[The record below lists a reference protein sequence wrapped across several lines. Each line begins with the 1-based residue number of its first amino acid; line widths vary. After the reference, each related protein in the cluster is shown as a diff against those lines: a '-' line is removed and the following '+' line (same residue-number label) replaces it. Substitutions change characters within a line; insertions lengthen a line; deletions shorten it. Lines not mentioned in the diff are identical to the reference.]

1 MKHFFKAGCISLIFL
16 FISQLGYGQKTKIYL
31 WPEGKVPLS
40 LGSNEEDKP
49 SITAYFPNKES
60 ATGAAVLI
68 CPGGGYVALAVDHEG
83 DSVAR
88 YYNKLGIAAF
98 VLRYRLGT
106 WDHKKYQH
114 PVPMM
119 DATRAMRYIRS
130 HAKEWNIHPEKIGI
144 MGFSAGGHLASTIGT
159 HFDGGNPKSKDV
171 VEKAGSRPNFMVL
184 VYPVLSMRSKYA
196 FRFSRGVLLG
206 ENASQDLIDSL
217 SNEIQVTTLTPP
229 TFMIHANDDGVLPE
243 NSVLFYMALREQKV
257 PAELHIYERGGH
269 GFGLGDPK
277 KDPIISSW
285 PLRLT
290 DWLRNQGVLK

>member
-40 LGSNEEDKP
+40 LGSTEEDKP

-243 NSVLFYMALREQKV
+243 NSVLFYMALREQNV

>member
-1 MKHFFKAGCISLIFL
+1 MKPFFKAVCISLIFL
-16 FISQLGYGQKTKIYL
+16 IFSQLGYGQKSKIYL
-31 WPEGKVPLS
+31 WPEGQVPLS
-40 LGSNEEDKP
+40 LGSTEEDKP
-49 SITAYFPNKES
+49 SITAYFPTKES

-144 MGFSAGGHLASTIGT
+144 MGFSAGGHLASTVGT
-159 HFDGGNPKSKDV
+159 HFDGGNSKSKDV

-206 ENASQDLIDSL
+206 ENASQNLIDSL
-217 SNEIQVTTLTPP
+217 SNEIQVTSLTPP
-229 TFMIHANDDGVLPE
+229 TFMMHANDDGVLPE
-243 NSVLFYMALREQKV
+243 NSVLFYMALREQNV

-290 DWLRNQGVLK
+290 DWLRNQGLLK